1 MDMNLNSE
9 FQIVDATSPSVMV
22 VVPDCFHVEGTMPKE
37 IKDSQ
42 GVIYCISYPLQP
54 ELKWKHYTH
63 RNINIDS
70 LLCPSD
76 RCEYALNKDGN
87 M

>member
-1 MDMNLNSE
+1 MDLNLNSE

-42 GVIYCISYPLQP
+42 SVLFIVFPIHFNQ
-54 ELKWKHYTH
+54 
-63 RNINIDS
+63 N
-70 LLCPSD
+70 
-76 RCEYALNKDGN
+76 
-87 M
+87 